1 MKYLFVDIMNMIDLN
16 LKGRKPLK
24 ISSIYQLKINVL
36 LRAGRVCVEAG
47 VSPPTA
53 GAGTGAQS
61 PSPHSADTGL
71 VAIHDA
77 WSGDHVN

>member
-1 MKYLFVDIMNMIDLN
+1 MYL
-16 LKGRKPLK
+16 
-24 ISSIYQLKINVL
+24 LKINVL
-36 LRAGRVCVEAG
+36 LRVGRVCVEAG

-61 PSPHSADTGL
+61 PHTADTGL

-77 WSGDHVN
+77 CSGDQVN

>member
-1 MKYLFVDIMNMIDLN
+1 MSEVRTQNSELLT
-16 LKGRKPLK
+16 LS
-24 ISSIYQLKINVL
+24 ISSIVL
-36 LRAGRVCVEAG
+36 LRVGRVCVEAG

-61 PSPHSADTGL
+61 PSPHTADTGL

-77 WSGDHVN
+77 CSGDQVN

>member
-1 MKYLFVDIMNMIDLN
+1 MYL
-16 LKGRKPLK
+16 LKT
-24 ISSIYQLKINVL
+24 NVL
-36 LRAGRVCVEAG
+36 LRVGRVCVEAG

-53 GAGTGAQS
+53 GAGTRAQS

-77 WSGDHVN
+77 CSGDQVN

>member
-1 MKYLFVDIMNMIDLN
+1 MYL
-16 LKGRKPLK
+16 LKT
-24 ISSIYQLKINVL
+24 NVL
-36 LRAGRVCVEAG
+36 LRVGRVCVEAG

-77 WSGDHVN
+77 CSGDQVN